1 MAMPAATAQQIC
13 TFALRKL
20 GVVNRQMPVQVDD
33 MKDALDALWFLL
45 DSFNRQK
52 LLIPFYQTVSFTLT
66 ESARV
71 FTIGTGGDFDCSP
84 PIEINSVKVNS
95 GGVIYEVSPFDGID
109 SFNNISDYA
118 DLKQY
123 PRTYLYNKS
132 YPAQQITFDAM
143 LLDGDIVSIYGL
155 FQFDAS
161 FTGVG
166 NDVDSTSVRVAP
178 YATQLSLTEETEFP
192 AGYQSMIMWNLT
204 ESLLSEYP
212 QNNPVVVQSI
222 MKEAATSRNQ
232 IKSQNAKS
240 RNLRFT
246 DTNRPSNW
254 GNQCTPFQW
263 P

>member
-52 LLIPFYQTVSFTLT
+52 LLIPFYQTVTITLS
-66 ESARV
+66 EGRRV
-71 FTIGTGGDFDCSP
+71 FTVGTGGDFDCAP
-84 PIEINSVKVNS
+84 PIEINSIQVNS
-95 GGVIYEVSPFDGID
+95 GGFIYQVSPFNGID
-109 SFNNISDYA
+109 AFNDISAYGDMT
-118 DLKQY
+118 QY
-123 PRTYLYNKS
+123 PRTYMYNQS
-132 YPAQQITFDAM
+132 YPAQQITFDSM

-155 FQFDAS
+155 FPFDAS

-166 NDVDSTSVRVAP
+166 NDVDSTAVRTTP
-178 YATQLSLTEETEFP
+178 YATQLGLTEDTVFP
-192 AGYQSMIMWNLT
+192 AGYQSMLMWNVA
-204 ESLLSEYP
+204 ESLLAEYP
-212 QNNPVVVQSI
+212 QDNPAVIQQVV
-222 MKEAATSRNQ
+222 KEAATSRNQ
-232 IKSQNAKS
+232 VKSQNAKS

-246 DTNRPSNW
+246 DTNRPNTW
-254 GNQCTPFQW
+254 GNICAPFRW